1 MNTYNTDNPTMRST
15 SIITRINVALATIII
30 MAATTILISFW
41 LSAKSDNDAY
51 VINKTGSMRM
61 NSYRMGLNDSTAGLY
76 KAKVEAVFNDPTV
89 NTVSVNANLTNE
101 FSRLKENWQT
111 LNPKN
116 TNELDH
122 FVNDI
127 HTFVGHMQQ
136 HAEAKIRVLRN
147 FQIAALLFT
156 MVLSWLIIIRLRQ
169 CLTLPLRELTDNARQ
184 ISNGIH
190 NFKSDQ
196 SSRNDELGVLA
207 RSLEHMCDTV
217 AHMYLSLE
225 KQVNDKTKELQNSN
239 KTLMFLYDIARRI
252 STHEI
257 SKEDFNNIINELS
270 SITGIKDIELC
281 LLTESGDIPYLQIN
295 GNKERDCFGRD
306 CRSCLMGEYETAGH
320 LHYNVSRESHDYGVL
335 VIHKEAG
342 PLLAWKEDLVTSVCS
357 LFAIALS
364 LQHEEENIRRM
375 TLINERTIIARE
387 LHDSLAQALSY
398 LKIQV
403 SRLNRAI
410 SSDNNEVMSDVSN
423 ELKEGLD
430 SAYRHLRELLTTFR
444 LKIDGEGLSVAL
456 AETINQYKLQS
467 DMSISLDYQLINVPL
482 SPQEEIHLLQIIR
495 ESCQNAINH
504 SHGSTIKISL
514 HKHENNQVT
523 LLVDD
528 NGVGI
533 NPDPEKLNH
542 YGLAIVQER
551 ARQLNGK
558 INIGPRDEGGTRVEF
573 TFTPEF
579 YN

>member
-61 NSYRMGLNDSTAGLY
+61 NSYRMGINDSTAELY
-76 KAKVEAVFNDPTV
+76 KEKVEKVFSDPTV
-89 NTVSVNANLTNE
+89 NKVSVSANLTNE
-101 FSRLKENWQT
+101 
-111 LNPKN
+111 
-116 TNELDH
+116 LDR

-156 MVLSWLIIIRLRQ
+156 MLLSWLIIIRLRQ

-217 AHMYLSLE
+217 ADMYLSLE

-257 SKEDFNNIINELS
+257 SKEDFNNIINELG

-320 LHYNVSRESHDYGVL
+320 LHYDVSRESHDYGVL

-342 PLLAWKEDLVTSVCS
+342 PLLAWKVDLVTSVCS

-423 ELKEGLD
+423 E
-430 SAYRHLRELLTTFR
+430 
-444 LKIDGEGLSVAL
+444 
-456 AETINQYKLQS
+456 
-467 DMSISLDYQLINVPL
+467 
-482 SPQEEIHLLQIIR
+482 
-495 ESCQNAINH
+495 
-504 SHGSTIKISL
+504 
-514 HKHENNQVT
+514 
-523 LLVDD
+523 
-528 NGVGI
+528 
-533 NPDPEKLNH
+533 
-542 YGLAIVQER
+542 
-551 ARQLNGK
+551 
-558 INIGPRDEGGTRVEF
+558 
-573 TFTPEF
+573 
-579 YN
+579 